1 MEIIGISSE
10 DIIADLPI
18 VAVLVIWNLFVILV
32 LSKEVYKFALRKGR
46 SGHSS
51 MYFSR
56 KVIHFLAG
64 GLTAALLPFIAKEP
78 FLPALLAFG
87 FALMTYVPHKINKL
101 MYWFQDPENAYEV
114 DFTIVWGIVILLTWY
129 IDKTFWLGVIPVL
142 FMSWGDGITGIIR
155 NLMYN
160 KRTKA
165 WEGTMGMLILDTIIG
180 AKMGLA
186 GIIAAVV
193 SALVERIEFL
203 DDNVSVPL
211 VSLIILLIAKIY
223 FTPLTIP
230 LF

>member
-18 VAVLVIWNLFVILV
+18 VAVLIIWNLFVILV

-46 SGHSS
+46 SEHSS

>member
-18 VAVLVIWNLFVILV
+18 VAVLIIWNLFVILV
-32 LSKEVYKFALRKGR
+32 LSKEVYKFALRKRR
-46 SGHSS
+46 SEHSS

>member
-46 SGHSS
+46 SEHSS